1 MREFF
6 PILQKCR
13 LFDGISQADLEK
25 MLNCLPARHKSFIKN
40 SFILTA
46 GEKTGNAGIVLTGA
60 AHIVNDSYEGRRKI
74 IERTTIGGLFVE
86 DFVCANVEK
95 LSVSVVAAEETEVLF
110 IDCKRIVSTCPSAC
124 VFHTRLIRNFTI
136 LMAEK
141 NISKLQKMEHITQA
155 TTREKLLSYL
165 TNEARLAGKKKFT
178 ISFNREELAHYLSVE
193 RSGLSAELS
202 KMQDDGLIHYQG
214 NQFELLNPQGPIH
227 YA

>member
-6 PILQKCR
+6 PVLQKCR
-13 LFDGISQADLEK
+13 LFTGISQADLEK
-25 MLNCLPARHKSFIKN
+25 MLNCLPTRHKNFTKN

-60 AHIVNDSYEGRRKI
+60 AHIVSDTYEGRRKI
-74 IERTTIGGLFVE
+74 IERIIGGGLFVE

-95 LSVSVVAAEETEVLF
+95 LPISVVAAKETDVLF

-124 VFHTRLIRNFTI
+124 VFHTRLIRNFTV

-141 NISKLQKMEHITQA
+141 NISTLKKMEHITQA

-165 TNEARLAGKKKFT
+165 SNEARLAGKNRFT

-214 NQFELLNPQGPIH
+214 NQFELLNP
-227 YA
+227 